1 MQTIKFPRNELNGF
15 VLFLSLF
22 YFSFLFDPFYNYY
35 SLWIIVHD
43 ILPSSNL
50 SSHKKMKQNSIIE
63 NLYTELTN
71 FLTKILH
78 KMELSFLKC
87 DPGTS

>member
-22 YFSFLFDPFYNYY
+22 YFSFLFDPFHNYC
-35 SLWIIVHD
+35 SLWIIGRD

-50 SSHKKMKQNSIIE
+50 SSYKKMKQNSIIE

-71 FLTKILH
+71 SLTKILNKIVEFS
-78 KMELSFLKC
+78 KM
-87 DPGTS
+87 